1 MTIEI
6 RGTYNRV
13 ERTLRLDAI
22 TITGSQEIRDYL
34 AVHVPAAMLAQPMA
48 HADAFCETLRPLFG
62 DTLWRSDV
70 APVADVPAPVES
82 SVADVSAE
90 VEASQS
96 ATADVTEAEPPIEDT
111 PRRSRR
117 RP

>member
-13 ERTLRLDAI
+13 DRALGLDAM
-22 TITGSQEIRDYL
+22 TITGSQEIQDYL
-34 AVHVPAAMLAQPMA
+34 AVHISAQALAQPLIHVEA
-48 HADAFCETLRPLFG
+48 ICEALQSIFG

-70 APVADVPAPVES
+70 VPVINVPMLVEPTVVDVPAEIEALKPLVEEAAEPEPPVEY
-82 SVADVSAE
+82 
-90 VEASQS
+90 
-96 ATADVTEAEPPIEDT
+96 T

-117 RP
+117 R